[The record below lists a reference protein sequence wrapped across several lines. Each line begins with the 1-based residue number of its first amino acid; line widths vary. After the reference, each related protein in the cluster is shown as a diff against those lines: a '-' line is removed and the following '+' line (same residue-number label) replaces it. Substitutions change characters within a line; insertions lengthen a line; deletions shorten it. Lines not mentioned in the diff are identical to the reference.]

1 MKKNLYPLVAMFA
14 GVTLVLISIAMSG
27 NLMSFWSLSSLIITL
42 MGSLCALAISYP
54 LEDLRTIPAALK
66 KITENS
72 EANLFE
78 LVELFTELARKARKD
93 GLLALE
99 DQLDL
104 IEDEFIVRCVR
115 MVIDGMEPEVIK
127 HVMEIEIETTQD
139 RHKVAQDIFQTWGE
153 LAPAFGMIG
162 TLIGLIVMLSRLE
175 DASAIG
181 SGMAVALVT
190 TFYGSF
196 FANLVLLPI
205 ATNLRIK
212 TRTEI
217 YRREMIVVGILE
229 IQSGTNPRVLE
240 EMILTYLNP
249 KERREYIRLKQQPEA
264 A

>member
-27 NLMSFWSLSSLIITL
+27 NLMSFWSMSSLIITL

-54 LEDLRTIPAALK
+54 LEDLKTIPAALK

-217 YRREMIVVGILE
+217 YRREMIVVGIME

>member
-1 MKKNLYPLVAMFA
+1 MKKNLFPLIAMFA

-42 MGSLCALAISYP
+42 FGSLCALAISYP
-54 LEDLRTIPAALK
+54 LEDLKTMPAALK

-72 EANLFE
+72 EANLLH
-78 LVELFTELARKARKD
+78 LVELFTELSRKARKD

-99 DQLDL
+99 DQLED
-104 IEDEFIVRCVR
+104 IEDDFIVRCIR
-115 MVIDGMEPEVIK
+115 MVIDGMEPEVIRN
-127 HVMEIEIETTQD
+127 VMEIEIETTQD
-139 RHKVAQDIFQTWGE
+139 RHKVAQDIFSTWGE

-162 TLIGLIVMLSRLE
+162 TLIGLIVMLARLE

-181 SGMAVALVT
+181 AGMAVALIT

-196 FANLVLLPI
+196 FANLVLIPI
-205 ATNLRIK
+205 ANNLKIK
-212 TRTEI
+212 TRMEI

-240 EMILTYLNP
+240 EIILTYLNP
-249 KERREYIRLKQQPEA
+249 KERKAYVQMKLQAEA

>member
-27 NLMSFWSLSSLIITL
+27 NLMSFWSLSSLIITI

-54 LEDLRTIPAALK
+54 LEDLKTIPAALK

-99 DQLDL
+99 DQLDH

-217 YRREMIVVGILE
+217 YRREMIVVGIME